1 VTVLVF
7 GSINADF
14 ILGVDR
20 LPGPGETVVAP
31 TYRFLP
37 GGKGANQAVAA
48 ARAGARVRFFG
59 RIGEDAFGQVLKDG
73 LAAEGIDVAGIGTS
87 REPTGAAFIA
97 IDPTGENQILGAL
110 GANYAVR
117 AADVPDSALGPE
129 TTVVLEMEVPPAE
142 NAIMAARARK
152 AGSRVLF
159 NFAPAMPAPPSLFA
173 DVGILVVNEHEA
185 EGLARQMQMSERD
198 PEPAAWALSR
208 RFRNTVI
215 VTLGADGAIAIA
227 PDASWRI
234 GALDVTVLDT
244 VGAGDA
250 FLGVLAASLDEGRDL
265 PSALRRASVAGGIA
279 CTMSGARD
287 GLPIRALIDA
297 REAELAPARPL

>member
-1 VTVLVF
+1 MTVLVF

-14 ILGVDR
+14 ILAVDR

-48 ARAGARVRFFG
+48 ARAGAKVKFFG
-59 RIGEDAFGQVLKDG
+59 RIGEDAFGKVLREG
-73 LAAEGIDVAGIGTS
+73 LAAEGIDVGGVGSS

-97 IDPTGENQILGAL
+97 IDPAGENQILGAL

-117 AADVPDSALGPE
+117 AADVPEAALGPG
-129 TTVVLEMEVPPAE
+129 TTVVLEMEVPPGE

-173 DVGILVVNEHEA
+173 DVGFLVLNEHEA
-185 EGLARQMQMSERD
+185 EALAKQMQMPERD

-208 RFRNTVI
+208 RFGNTVV
-215 VTLGADGAIAIA
+215 VTLGADGAIAISPEA
-227 PDASWRI
+227 AWRI
-234 GALDVTVLDT
+234 GALAVTVLDT

-250 FLGVLAASLDEGRDL
+250 FLGVFAASLDERRDL
-265 PSALRRASVAGGIA
+265 PSSLRRASVAGAIA

-287 GLPIRALIDA
+287 GLPIRALLDA
-297 REAELAPARPL
+297 RENELAAARPL

>member
-48 ARAGARVRFFG
+48 ARAGARVAMVG
-59 RIGEDAFGQVLKDG
+59 RIGEDAFGRVLKDG
-73 LAAEGIDVAGIGTS
+73 LADEGVDVAGIGTS

-97 IDPTGENQILGAL
+97 IDPKGENQILGAL

-117 AADVPDSALGPE
+117 AADVPDAALSLR
-129 TTVVLEMEVPPAE
+129 TTLVLEMEVPPEE
-142 NAIMAARARK
+142 NAALAARARR
-152 AGSRVLF
+152 AGCRILF

-173 DVGILVVNEHEA
+173 DVGVLVLNEHEA
-185 EGLARQMQMSERD
+185 EALARQMRMTERD

-208 RFRNTVI
+208 RFGNTVI
-215 VTLGADGAIAIA
+215 VTLGADGAIAISRE
-227 PDASWRI
+227 ASWRI
-234 GALDVTVLDT
+234 GALAIEVVDT

-265 PSALRRASVAGGIA
+265 PAALRRAAVAGSLA
-279 CTMSGARD
+279 CTRPGARD
-287 GLPIRALIDA
+287 GLPTRAAIDA
-297 REAELAPARPL
+297 REPDLAPARRI

>member
-1 VTVLVF
+1 MSVLVF

-14 ILGVDR
+14 IVGVDR

-48 ARAGARVRFFG
+48 ARAGAKTAFIG
-59 RIGEDAFGQVLKDG
+59 RIGEDAFGQALKDS
-73 LAAEGIDVAGIGTS
+73 LAAEGVDVSGLGTS

-97 IDPTGENQILGAL
+97 IDREGENQILGAL
-110 GANYAVR
+110 GANYAVC
-117 AADVPDSALGPE
+117 AADVPDAALGPK
-129 TTVVLEMEVPPAE
+129 TTLVLEMEVPPAE
-142 NAIMAARARK
+142 NALLAARARR
-152 AGSRVLF
+152 AGCRVLF
-159 NFAPAMPAPPSLFA
+159 NFAPAMPAPASLFA
-173 DVGILVVNEHEA
+173 DVGILAVNEHEA
-185 EGLARQMQMSERD
+185 EALAKQLAMTERD

-208 RFRNTVI
+208 RFGNTVI
-215 VTLGADGAIAIA
+215 VTLGADGAIAIS

-234 GALDVTVLDT
+234 GALGVDVVDT

-265 PSALRRASVAGGIA
+265 PSSLRRASVAGSIA
-279 CTMSGARD
+279 CTKPGARA
-287 GLPIRALIDA
+287 GMPTRAMIDA
-297 REAELAPARPL
+297 REAELTPARPL